1 MKKIV
6 KSFILVAAAAMGF
19 TACQKEIQEE
29 VPVNEGTVQV
39 TFVSGS
45 PDTKTSVDTSDDET
59 PLFSW
64 DESETFAV
72 LEQQNSSTPT
82 KAGSVE
88 YEKVDGKAKITA
100 TFGAGSYVKGVTMY
114 QYVTIYPA
122 SGYVGAES
130 LAAATLSL
138 PAEQTMATGSYDPAA
153 DLMVST
159 ILKTPEPPTEAQMV
173 SFTRMAAV
181 VKMTLKNFTL
191 ESGDEVE
198 QVIFTAAGKSLAG
211 KVSTNLS
218 DPHKFTVV
226 EGAGVDN
233 VTVNTTSSTDVY
245 FTVLPTTLEAGD
257 AYTVAVITN
266 KKLYIKQGVIPAE
279 KSLVFEAGMVN
290 RFGVNM
296 EGVAASEKWVLVRD
310 ASTLEAGDIV
320 TIAAVNNNFVL
331 GCSSGTNYPYASYNT
346 GLIKAGDYLY
356 HPIVTD
362 KSKYQQMVQPL
373 ILAKQDAE
381 KDMFD
386 FYNGVDY
393 EGDTKTGYLT
403 NAQTDNYL
411 QLSNYPS
418 RNSSF
423 AISVKDGVATIE
435 ATGSEW
441 DNTLLKFYNYNPNST
456 TSTYRRFVCIDA
468 ASVNATK
475 HDDVCFYRLA
485 GAKGVVPTAGAVVTV
500 PDADEPVVVPVE
512 GVAEESVF
520 EGVEF
525 TYVGD
530 WTVKATTDVEW
541 LTLNYAD
548 GALSYTA
555 EANDGTVRYATVT
568 ITASLEGE
576 ESKTWTF
583 PVVQKGAPV
592 KVTVAEFIEKAVDAN
607 VEYEVT
613 GILTKKA
620 TSASGSTTIADA
632 EGNTATFKYID
643 MTNGDAFINNTSI
656 ELGDVVT
663 IVAAVSDEET
673 GGSSTAHAICKGYY
687 NLKAEVENDLVAYT
701 GGSVEIAL
709 NKLGTLDPA
718 GNITAEADVDF
729 AELKYTANSDKAT
742 ITLPAN
748 DGAPRQVVVTF
759 TDGYATTSVA
769 VVQGADTAKGNT
781 WELVTD
787 ASTLE
792 AGDQVIIAA
801 KDYDVAMST
810 TISSERRSAV
820 AAAKLGNYFLT
831 PTADV
836 QTLVLANGSA
846 EGTFAFYDGVNMGFL
861 VSTST
866 SYELNNQTYIDANT
880 SFTVSIADG
889 VATIGNKEGDY
900 NENKL
905 YYREGSSY
913 NYFYSGET
921 EKQAVC
927 LYRLVGVKGT
937 IPVIPA
943 DVTVPASTAKVVI
956 PEEGAA
962 EATPIDDVVF
972 NYVGDWNISATSE
985 AEWITFAFDKATNK
999 LTYIA
1004 AANEA
1009 TVREAT
1015 ATITASLEGQES
1027 KTWTFN
1033 ILQKGAP
1040 MEVSIAEFITK
1051 PVDLNVAY
1059 KFTGVITV
1067 VSTTESG
1074 YYTISD
1080 GNGNDAQVR
1089 YVRTDEGKVVATA
1102 DEIGLQVGDVVTVTT
1117 VVTTSVG
1124 KGGTSANPTI
1134 YKGHYRLTAT
1144 ADKDLIDYEGGTA
1157 TITLATSGN
1166 LVPSGEIIKGEIVEG
1181 ADFVTFDY
1189 TENAATATATF
1200 AANNGASR
1208 GAEFNFTFGLAS
1220 VTVAVGQNNHP
1231 DVKVGWFLVTD
1242 VNELAAGDKVIIAAK
1257 NPDGDKNY
1265 AIKKYTSSNASSS
1278 SGIAI
1283 ELQGNTIKSVDGVEQ
1298 FTLESGAADYA
1309 GTWSLKC
1316 DTYSRYLY
1324 PNTSSIKISST
1335 LDYKSSWTIA
1345 VAEDG
1350 KAILTSKIGS
1360 SSSSKNTMMLNYTTS
1375 NQTFGLYTS
1384 STTGKGAIYIYKYY
1398 NNQQ

>member
-1 MKKIV
+1 
-6 KSFILVAAAAMGF
+6 MGF

-45 PDTKTSVDTSDDET
+45 PETKTSVDTSGEDK
-59 PLFSW
+59 PVFSW
-64 DESETFAV
+64 DENETFAV
-72 LEQQNSSTPT
+72 LEQTDALAAAT
-82 KAGSVE
+82 AVT
-88 YEKVDGKAKITA
+88 YEKVDEKAQITA
-100 TFGAGSYVKGVTMY
+100 TFKANAGKSSYD
-114 QYVTIYPA
+114 YVTIYPA
-122 SGYVGAES
+122 SGYVSAES

-138 PAEQTMATGSYDPAA
+138 PAVQTMAESSYDPAA
-153 DLMVST
+153 DLMVSEIVST
-159 ILKTPEPPTEAQMV
+159 TTQPAGAQMV
-173 SFTRMAAV
+173 GFTRMAAV
-181 VKMTLKNFTL
+181 VKMTLKGLAL

-198 QVIFTAAGKSLAG
+198 QVIFTAEGKTLAG
-211 KVSTNLS
+211 TITADLAEPNGFASA
-218 DPHKFTVV
+218 
-226 EGAGVDN
+226 EGVDN

-257 AYTVAVITN
+257 AYTVAVITD
-266 KKLYIKQGVIPAE
+266 KKLYIKKGVIPE
-279 KSLVFEAGMVN
+279 GNTLEFKKGMVTLL
-290 RFGVNM
+290 GVNM
-296 EGVAASEKWVLVRD
+296 AGVAPSEKWVLVRD

-320 TIAAVNNNFVL
+320 TIAASDLNYVL
-331 GCSSGTNYPYASYNT
+331 GCYFASSYPYASYT
-346 GLIKAGDYLY
+346 TDVIKSGDYLY

-362 KSKYQQMVQPL
+362 KSKYQYMAQSL
-373 ILAKQDAE
+373 ILAKRDAG
-381 KDMFD
+381 KVAFD

-393 EGDTKTGYLT
+393 DGDAKSGYLT
-403 NAQTDNYL
+403 NLVTNNYL
-411 QLSNYPS
+411 QLSQYPT
-418 RNSSF
+418 N
-423 AISVKDGVATIE
+423 
-435 ATGSEW
+435 
-441 DNTLLKFYNYNPNST
+441 NTLLYVTVDNESGVTTISATDSEFNNKLLKYRAYNGG
-456 TSTYRRFVCIDA
+456 TSTSYRRFGFVSTPTSEHHDVCI
-468 ASVNATK
+468 
-475 HDDVCFYRLA
+475 YRLA

-512 GVAEESVF
+512 GVAEETVF

-530 WTVKATTDVEW
+530 WTVKATTDAEW

-701 GGSVEIAL
+701 GGSVEITL
-709 NKLGTLDPA
+709 NKLGTLAPA
-718 GNITAEADVDF
+718 GNITCTADADF
-729 AELKYTANSDKAT
+729 AELKYTVNADKAT
-742 ITLPAN
+742 VTLSAN

-759 TDGYATTSVA
+759 TDGYAKTSVT

-787 ASTLE
+787 ASTLA

-820 AAAKLGNYFLT
+820 AVTKLGDYYLT
-831 PTADV
+831 PAATA

-846 EGTFAFYDGVNMGFL
+846 EGTFAFYDATNKGFL

-889 VATIGNKEGDY
+889 VATIGNKTGDY
-900 NENKL
+900 SSNKM

-913 NYFYSGET
+913 NYFYSGT
-921 EKQAVC
+921 TAKQAIC

-985 AEWITFAFDKATNK
+985 AEWITFAFDKTKNQ
-999 LTYIA
+999 LTYTA
-1004 AANEA
+1004 AANDG
-1009 TVREAT
+1009 TVREAS
-1015 ATITASLEGQES
+1015 ATITATMEGQEPL
-1027 KTWTFN
+1027 TWTFN
-1033 ILQKGAP
+1033 LLQKGAP
-1040 MEVSIAEFITK
+1040 MEITCDQLNDKVKNPDVS
-1051 PVDLNVAY
+1051 Y
-1059 KFTGVITV
+1059 KLTGRI
-1067 VSTTESG
+1067 VSVPTSNSG
-1074 YYTISD
+1074 YYILDD
-1080 GNGNDAQVR
+1080 GSGRQAQVR
-1089 YVRTDEGKVVATA
+1089 YIYTDDNKQVYGNA
-1102 DEIGLQVGDVVTVTT
+1102 DIGLAVGDVVTVTT
-1117 VVTTSVG
+1117 IVYTDG
-1124 KGGTSANPTI
+1124 KGGYSTSGYHST

-1166 LVPSGEIIKGEIVEG
+1166 LVPAGETIKGAMAE
-1181 ADFVTFDY
+1181 AYDFVTFDY

-1257 NPDGDKNY
+1257 SPDGTLDY
-1265 AIKKYTSSNASSS
+1265 AISSTSSTSNFRPSK
-1278 SGIAI
+1278 AI
-1283 ELQGNTIKSVDGVEQ
+1283 ELMGNSIVDVTGVQ
-1298 FTLESGAADYA
+1298 QYTLENGLADYS
-1309 GTWSLKC
+1309 GTWAFKGI
-1316 DTYSRYLY
+1316 DEKYLY
-1324 PNTSSIKISST
+1324 VSSGYLKVTST
-1335 LDYKSSWTIA
+1335 LDNNGSWAISI
-1345 VAEDG
+1345 AEDG
-1350 KAILTSKIGS
+1350 QATLTSQTTN
-1360 SSSSKNTMMLNYTTS
+1360 SKDTMMLNYVTS
-1375 NQTFGLYTS
+1375 NQTFNVYAS
-1384 STTGKGAIYIYKYY
+1384 SQTGKGAIYIYKYY

>member
-45 PDTKTSVDTSDDET
+45 PETKTTVDTSSDES
-59 PLFSW
+59 PVFSW
-64 DESETFAV
+64 DENETFAV
-72 LEQQNSSTPT
+72 LEQTDALAAAT
-82 KAGSVE
+82 SVT
-88 YEKVDGKAKITA
+88 YAKVDGKAHITA
-100 TFGAGSYVKGVTMY
+100 EFAANPSKESYDY
-114 QYVTIYPA
+114 ATIYPA
-122 SGYVGAES
+122 SGYVNATGLDEV
-130 LAAATLSL
+130 TLSL
-138 PAEQTMATGSYDPAA
+138 PAVQTMAESSYDPAA
-153 DLMVST
+153 DLMISEVVT
-159 ILKTPEPPTEAQMV
+159 TDAQPTEAQMV

-181 VKMTLKNFTL
+181 VKMTLNNFSL
-191 ESGDEVE
+191 EAGDEVE
-198 QVIFTAAGKSLAG
+198 QVIFTAERKKLAG
-211 KVSTNLS
+211 TVTADLA
-218 DPHKFTVV
+218 DPHNFTVA
-226 EGAGVDN
+226 AGVDN
-233 VTVNTTSSTDVY
+233 VTVNTTSSSDVY

-257 AYTVAVITN
+257 AYTVIVITN

-320 TIAAVNNNFVL
+320 TIATVNNDYVL
-331 GCSSGTNYPYASYNT
+331 GCNSAANYPYASYST
-346 GLIKAGDYLY
+346 ELIKSGDYLY

-362 KSKYQQMVQPL
+362 KSKYQYMVQPL

-403 NAQTDNYL
+403 NAQTDNRL
-411 QLSNYPS
+411 QLSSYPS

-441 DNTLLKFYNYNPNST
+441 DNTLLKFFNYNPNST

-468 ASVNATK
+468 ASIEADK
-475 HDDVCFYRLA
+475 HDEVCIYKLV

-500 PDADEPVVVPVE
+500 PDADEPVVVAME
-512 GVAEESVF
+512 GVAEETVF
-520 EGVEF
+520 EGVKF

-530 WTVKATTDVEW
+530 WTIKATTNTEW
-541 LTLNYAD
+541 LTLNYSD
-548 GALSYTA
+548 GVLSYTA
-555 EANDGTVRYATVT
+555 KANDGAVRNATVT
-568 ITASLEGE
+568 ITASHEGE

-583 PVVQKGAPV
+583 NVVQKGAPV
-592 KVTVAEFIEKAVDAN
+592 KVTVAEFLNVATKENVNPN

-613 GILTKKA
+613 GILDGKPS
-620 TSASGSTTIADA
+620 SASGTTYLVDA
-632 EGNTATFKYID
+632 AGNEVKFKYVYMTGNTTALSANAD
-643 MTNGDAFINNTSI
+643 INK
-656 ELGDVVT
+656 GDVVT
-663 IVAAVSDEET
+663 IVAAVSDVAT
-673 GGSSTAHAICKGYY
+673 GGSSSAHAICKGYY
-687 NLKAEVENDLVAYT
+687 NLSSTVENDLVAYA
-701 GGSVEIAL
+701 GGSVEVAL
-709 NKLGTLDPA
+709 SKSGTLAPA
-718 GNITAEADVDF
+718 GNITAKADVDF

-742 ITLPAN
+742 VTLPAN

-810 TISSERRSAV
+810 TISSNENRPAV
-820 AAAKLGNYFLT
+820 DVAKLGNYFLT
-831 PTADV
+831 PDATT
-836 QTLVLANGSA
+836 QILVLGKGSVD
-846 EGTFAFYDGVNMGFL
+846 GTFVFYDSDNEGFL
-861 VSTST
+861 VSSST
-866 SYELNNQTYIDANT
+866 SSSTYKLKNQAYIDANT
-880 SFTVSIADG
+880 SFAISIADG
-889 VATIGNKEGDY
+889 IATIGNKEGTY
-900 NENKL
+900 SSCKFG
-905 YYREGSSY
+905 YRAGSY
-913 NYFYSGET
+913 NYFFSGT
-921 EKQAVC
+921 STSQEKVC

-937 IPVIPA
+937 IPVTPA
-943 DVTVPASTAKVVI
+943 DVTVPTAKVVI
-956 PEEGAA
+956 PEEGATV
-962 EATPIDDVVF
+962 ATPISDVKF
-972 NYVGDWNISATSE
+972 NYVGEWNISATSE

-999 LTYIA
+999 LTYTA
-1004 AANEA
+1004 VANEG

-1166 LVPSGEIIKGEIVEG
+1166 LVPAGETIKGAMAE
-1181 ADFVTFDY
+1181 AYDFVTFDY

-1200 AANNGASR
+1200 AANADAPRNAT
-1208 GAEFNFTFGLAS
+1208 FNFTFGLAS
-1220 VTVAVGQNNHP
+1220 VSVTIGQENHP
-1231 DVKVGWFLVTD
+1231 DVKVGWYLVTNI
-1242 VNELAAGDKVIIAAK
+1242 NELAVGDKVIIAAK
-1257 NPDGDKNY
+1257 NVQGDENY
-1265 AIKKYTSSNASSS
+1265 AIKKYTSSNSNTY
-1278 SGIAI
+1278 GIAI
-1283 ELQGNTIKSVDGVEQ
+1283 ELLGRSINGVDGLEQ
-1298 FTLESGAADYA
+1298 FTLESGLAEYN
-1309 GTWSLKC
+1309 GTWSFKC
-1316 DTYSRYLY
+1316 DTYGRYLEA
-1324 PNTSSIKISST
+1324 NSSNIKLQST
-1335 LDYKSSWTIA
+1335 LDKDGSWTI
-1345 VAEDG
+1345 EISDDG
-1350 KAILTSKIGS
+1350 KATLISNVAA
-1360 SSSSKNTMMLNYTTS
+1360 SKNNMGFNDAPASLAFSAYTAVDV
-1375 NQTFGLYTS
+1375 
-1384 STTGKGAIYIYKYY
+1384 STKGAIYIYKEYK
-1398 NNQQ
+1398 

>member
-1 MKKIV
+1 
-6 KSFILVAAAAMGF
+6 MGF

-29 VPVNEGTVQV
+29 VPADKGTVQV
-39 TFVSGS
+39 TFVADS

-59 PLFSW
+59 PFFSW

-72 LEQQNSSTPT
+72 LEQQNDDTPT

-100 TFGAGSYVKGVTMY
+100 TFGAGSYVKGGAIMY
-114 QYVTIYPA
+114 HYVTIYPA

-138 PAEQTMATGSYDPAA
+138 PAVQTMAEGSYDPDA

-159 ILKTPEPPTEAQMV
+159 ILKKTEPPTEAQMV

-181 VKMTLKNFTL
+181 VKMTLNNFDL
-191 ESGDEVE
+191 EEGDEVE

-233 VTVNTTSSTDVY
+233 ITVNTTSSTDVY

-257 AYTVAVITN
+257 AYTVTILTN
-266 KKLYIKQGVIPAE
+266 KKLYIKQGTIPAE
-279 KSLVFEAGMVN
+279 KTLDFKKGMVTLL
-290 RFGVNM
+290 GVNM
-296 EGVAASEKWVLVRD
+296 EGIAASEKWVLVRD
-310 ASTLEAGDIV
+310 ASTLEENDIV
-320 TIAAVNNNFVL
+320 TIAAANNNFVL
-331 GCSSGTNYPYASYNT
+331 GCSFSTTYSGVLNYPYASYT
-346 GLIKAGDYLY
+346 DVVKFGDYLY

-362 KSKYQQMVQPL
+362 KTKYQYMLQKL
-373 ILAKQDAE
+373 ILSKQDPA
-381 KDMFD
+381 KDVFE
-386 FYNGVDY
+386 FYNGEDY
-393 EGDTKTGYLT
+393 EGDDKTGYLT
-403 NAQTDNYL
+403 NAVTNNYL
-411 QLSNYPS
+411 QLSAYPS
-418 RNSSF
+418 KNSAF
-423 AISVKDGVATIE
+423 EISISEGVATIE
-435 ATGSEW
+435 VKESEW
-441 DNTLLKFYNYNPNST
+441 KNTLLKFYNSNPNYS
-456 TSTYRRFVCIDA
+456 TSTYRRFVCTKAESIEA
-468 ASVNATK
+468 NK
-475 HDDVCFYRLA
+475 HDDVCIYRLA

-500 PDADEPVVVPVE
+500 PDADDPLVVPVD
-512 GVAEESVF
+512 GVAEETVF
-520 EGVEF
+520 EGVKF

-530 WTVKATTDVEW
+530 WNISVSDNAEW

-576 ESKTWTF
+576 ESKTWSF
-583 PVVQKGAPV
+583 NVVQKGAPV
-592 KVTVAEFIEKAVDAN
+592 KVTIAEFIEKKVDAN

-613 GILTKKA
+613 GILTQKP
-620 TSASGSTTIADA
+620 SNPSGTTKIEDAD
-632 EGNTATFKYID
+632 GNEAQFVHTYMENGTALSS
-643 MTNGDAFINNTSI
+643 NNEI
-656 ELGDVVT
+656 QLDDVVT
-663 IVAAVSDEET
+663 IVAAVVSEGK

-709 NKLGTLDPA
+709 NKLGTLAPA
-718 GNITAEADVDF
+718 GDISCSVKGSGAEVA
-729 AELKYTANSDKAT
+729 YTTNAMEAT
-742 ITLPAN
+742 LTFEAN
-748 DGAPRQVVVTF
+748 DGAPRQAVVTF
-759 TDGYATTSVA
+759 DDGYASASVA
-769 VVQGADTAKGNT
+769 VVQGADTSKGNT

-787 ASTLE
+787 TSTLE

-820 AAAKLGNYFLT
+820 AVTKLGNYFLT

-846 EGTFAFYDGVNMGFL
+846 EGTFAFYDGYNKGFL

-866 SYELNNQTYIDANT
+866 SYKLNNQTYIDANT

-943 DVTVPASTAKVVI
+943 DVTVPASTEKVVI

-962 EATPIDDVVF
+962 EATPVTGVVF

-985 AEWITFAFDKATNK
+985 AEWITFAFDKDNSK
-999 LTYIA
+999 LTYTA
-1004 AANEA
+1004 AVNEG
-1009 TVREAT
+1009 TVRET
-1015 ATITASLEGQES
+1015 SATITATMDGQEPL
-1027 KTWTFN
+1027 TWKFN
-1033 ILQKGAP
+1033 VLQKGAP
-1040 MEVSIAEFITK
+1040 MEVSIAEFNEK
-1051 PVDLNVAY
+1051 PVNENITYKLTGKIVTIPASATDYFVLADAAGNQAKVRYLKTEENQNVKGNVDLLE
-1059 KFTGVITV
+1059 GDVITV
-1067 VSTTESG
+1067 TTIVTNTKG
-1074 YYTISD
+1074 HG
-1080 GNGNDAQVR
+1080 GNSSNFS
-1089 YVRTDEGKVVATA
+1089 Y
-1102 DEIGLQVGDVVTVTT
+1102 
-1117 VVTTSVG
+1117 
-1124 KGGTSANPTI
+1124 
-1134 YKGHYRLTAT
+1134 YKGYYRLTAT

-1166 LVPSGEIIKGEIVEG
+1166 LVPAGETIKGAMAE
-1181 ADFVTFDY
+1181 AYDFVTFDY

-1208 GAEFNFTFGLAS
+1208 GAEFEFTFGLTS

-1257 NPDGDKNY
+1257 NPDGDKDY
-1265 AIKKYTSSNASSS
+1265 AIKVPTSTNPNTIP
-1278 SGIAI
+1278 GIAI
-1283 ELQGNTIKSVDGVEQ
+1283 TLKGNMIDELNGVEQ
-1298 FTLESGAADYA
+1298 FTLENGHADHV
-1309 GTWSLKC
+1309 GTWAFKGDKYSTYLNITSGSLK
-1316 DTYSRYLY
+1316 L
-1324 PNTSSIKISST
+1324 
-1335 LDYKSSWTIA
+1335 KSSLEIDGSWSI
-1345 VAEDG
+1345 EIDSEG
-1350 KAILTSKIGS
+1350 KATLTSKTTS
-1360 SSSSKNTMMLNYTTS
+1360 SSNTMMLNYTS
-1375 NQTFGLYTS
+1375 YNQTFSVYKPTQ
-1384 STTGKGAIYIYKYY
+1384 TGKGAIYIYKYY